1 MNTNNN
7 VYTVVYSTV
16 IVVIVAAILAFA
28 AQALK
33 PKQDA
38 NIKADTISQMLSAAQ
53 FATKD
58 ELSKIGNDAV
68 LDEYSKYIKEAYTI
82 DAAGNKVRDLDL
94 ASREIVGNLKAQNT
108 NLKKGKDVELPV
120 YIFDKGGKPVTV
132 VPVYGAGLW
141 GPVWG
146 YIAFNDDLKTVA
158 GAFFDHESE
167 TPGLGAKIKDDPEFR
182 AKFIGKVASW
192 ASDKVLSIVKGA
204 SGNNQVDAIT
214 GATMTSKG
222 LGEAIENW
230 LNAYKPFFSANAS
243 AGKNKC
249 NCGRFCPCGEACECD
264 CHWTPGQTQCNCPDC
279 PCENCPTG
287 SHKLEE

>member
-68 LDEYSKYIKEAYTI
+68 LEEYSKYIKEAYTI
-82 DAAGNKVRDLDL
+82 DANGNKVRDLDL

-243 AGKNKC
+243 VGKNKC

-264 CHWTPGQTQCNCPDC
+264 CHCTPGQTQCNCPDC